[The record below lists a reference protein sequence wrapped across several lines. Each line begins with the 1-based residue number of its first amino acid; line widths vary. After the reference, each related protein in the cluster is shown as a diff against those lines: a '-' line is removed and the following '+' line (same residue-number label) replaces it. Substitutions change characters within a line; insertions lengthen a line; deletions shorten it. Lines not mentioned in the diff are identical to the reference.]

1 MCSLNIGME
10 NVCVHKLQVCI
21 HTYYTT
27 HNGQHTRH
35 TQHPLR
41 DTYYMQHMHIPT
53 FHTTHSHSMPHN
65 TFHRF
70 LNYLDLL
77 KAWPDKCSIHA
88 TDSTRALVIAFEKV
102 LMQQYTQRMKV
113 PPKLLA
119 QTILKYQEDILYD
132 MSVAAAQN
140 TRKA

>member
-1 MCSLNIGME
+1 ME
-10 NVCVHKLQVCI
+10 QGTYFVCTRECVYVQWTWGDCVCMYIYI
-21 HTYYTT
+21 HICLVRV
-27 HNGQHTRH
+27 Q
-35 TQHPLR
+35 P
-41 DTYYMQHMHIPT
+41 PT
-53 FHTTHSHSMPHN
+53 SSFLA
-65 TFHRF
+65 HRF

-77 KAWPDKCSIHA
+77 KAWPEKCSIHA

-132 MSVAAAQN
+132 MSVAAAQT